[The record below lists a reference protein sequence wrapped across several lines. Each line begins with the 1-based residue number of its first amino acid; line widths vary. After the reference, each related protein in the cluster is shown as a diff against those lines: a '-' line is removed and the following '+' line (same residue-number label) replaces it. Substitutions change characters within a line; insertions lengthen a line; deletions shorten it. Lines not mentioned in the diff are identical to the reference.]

1 MNYEQQ
7 SLEALKSIF
16 IGTRWSKQSATIGE
30 FSRRGT
36 QSQIQ
41 RAGITFNP
49 SQKQPSISSWCS
61 APRQA
66 TETKR

>member
-7 SLEALKSIF
+7 SLEALKLIF
-16 IGTRWSKQSATIGE
+16 IGTRWSKESAIVGD

-36 QSQIQ
+36 QNQIQ

-49 SQKQPSISSWCS
+49 SQKQPSIGIWCS
-61 APRQA
+61 APR
-66 TETKR
+66 